1 MFQETESQLEEEED
15 TVLLDAMN
23 TLRSQ
28 MEVTI
33 HLLHQRVKSK
43 EITVPPVTVAAQKKT
58 AMTKE
63 LEVDY
68 QPVPLIRHQVKE
80 KNPDVFPA
88 KTTGG
93 SQAPSNIFPH
103 IEMGPASLKEQFKLP
118 QDVIESTQVKK
129 PSRKRQA
136 DAQDDVPP
144 KVPKKMATRS
154 ASKQSS
160 SATPSV
166 TVSIP
171 LSSLQPPPPTA
182 VAPSG
187 SPKKYV
193 CTSCGYTT
201 DRKHDFENHMNQHR
215 GLKFPCGTCG
225 KPFYSESARK
235 QHIQTTH
242 LDIKRARCC
251 VPDCNWE
258 DKDFGKK
265 KVHEYD
271 AHGIGKPAKCDLCG
285 RKLDNWRSFTRHQTT
300 CGREKIR
307 SALNARNV
315 TKIWKGSL
323 STWRKHIRARATPP
337 RCVIS
342 VEKFS
347 GTKTPLG
354 PTSLPTATKEV
365 NVPPVLTSDTRK
377 HVSECHS
384 SKPVYE
390 TV

>member
-1 MFQETESQLEEEED
+1 
-15 TVLLDAMN
+15 
-23 TLRSQ
+23 
-28 MEVTI
+28 MEKTR

-80 KNPDVFPA
+80 NNPDVFPA

-93 SQAPSNIFPH
+93 HQAPSRIFPH

-118 QDVIESTQVKK
+118 KDVIESTQVKK
-129 PSRKRQA
+129 PFRKRQA
-136 DAQDDVPP
+136 DPQDDVPP
-144 KVPKKMATRS
+144 KVSKRMATRS

-171 LSSLQPPPPTA
+171 LSSLQPPPPTTA

-201 DRKHDFENHMNQHR
+201 DRKHDFNNHMNQHR
-215 GLKFPCGTCG
+215 GLKFPCGICG
-225 KPFYSESARK
+225 KPFHSESARK

-242 LDIKRARCC
+242 L
-251 VPDCNWE
+251 E
-258 DKDFGKK
+258 
-265 KVHEYD
+265 
-271 AHGIGKPAKCDLCG
+271 
-285 RKLDNWRSFTRHQTT
+285 
-300 CGREKIR
+300 
-307 SALNARNV
+307 
-315 TKIWKGSL
+315 
-323 STWRKHIRARATPP
+323 
-337 RCVIS
+337 
-342 VEKFS
+342 
-347 GTKTPLG
+347 
-354 PTSLPTATKEV
+354 
-365 NVPPVLTSDTRK
+365 
-377 HVSECHS
+377 
-384 SKPVYE
+384 
-390 TV
+390 